1 MGSKLKTPIKSALT
15 GLMSAS
21 GVLMVAVIISAAAGC
36 DRGFRAFAN
45 DELSPKDQ
53 ALAAELKDPINAYL
67 QQKLG
72 ETGFGGRQFC
82 AHKVF
87 AIDQSGDQIHA
98 YIYLVCQ
105 EYYLKGQD
113 LTKGTGLAL
122 PAALLVQKDGT
133 QYRIVSH
140 ETPHDGAAFSA
151 DVERIFP
158 PNIRKQI
165 YSAPQNNASILS
177 EVENQAKQSFHK

>member
-1 MGSKLKTPIKSALT
+1 MGSKLKTPIKSALAGLIRALG
-15 GLMSAS
+15 GLML
-21 GVLMVAVIISAAAGC
+21 GVIIGATVSC
-36 DRGFRAFAN
+36 DKGFRAFAN
-45 DELSPKDQ
+45 DQLSPKD
-53 ALAAELKDPINAYL
+53 AELAAELKDPIDAYL

-72 ETGFGGRQFC
+72 ETGFSGRTFC

-98 YIYLVCQ
+98 YIYGVCQ

-122 PAALLVQKDGT
+122 PAALLVQKDGN

-140 ETPHDGAAFSA
+140 EMPHDGSSFSA

-165 YSAPQNNASILS
+165 YSAPMNNASILS